1 MRKNLFLLFC
11 GLFITATVCSQEYIF
26 KPITS
31 LADITNGSEVI
42 FVLES
47 GNPSVPNQAIAV
59 YHGSNASITSKTQ
72 SSFTITNR
80 SLPATMAS
88 NYIFTV
94 EGVSNGGAS
103 CRFTYNN
110 GSQRYMHLYRNSNK
124 GNEPDIEGSTSS
136 SGCSLVLG
144 WNAVT
149 KTAIIHTGTSTYDLH
164 LACYGAKTN
173 DPKLSVSNGASDTY
187 FYQYVQLSALNI
199 GSSSTTTAT
208 SGQWT
213 IFKKVVAY
221 TLTLDKAG
229 NGDNETM
236 LGGCASLPRLA
247 ASSSPFL
254 YWQDDFG
261 NIYKPGT
268 SYPTDGSALTANTT
282 LHAVYKDAMLIYEQI
297 TSVDEIEDGDTLV
310 FTLGNGKTIGE
321 EYALYNNSG
330 TLRLHKE
337 ANVYSAT
344 GHSSFPESYKFIVKH
359 SPNGGSKFLLYSP
372 SQEKYLV
379 FYDNSGTYNF
389 YFYSQISS
397 VNNLKNGRYHQIQ
410 ILPCGDNQHFNLAN
424 YYDNSSSYFRYLTY
438 RKSGEPYITITG
450 KESLTHQWTSKLD
463 FTSTGVGDWTIYRS
477 YYQVPAI
484 CSFSIDPTKGTC
496 EIQEMSATDV
506 TFPQVQVIDPQYEFL
521 GWEGNN
527 QIYQPGEHA
536 SFKNDISFTA
546 KFGLI
551 KIRLNLN
558 GHGTWEEGGEQVKDI
573 DGRYIENYPTV
584 IPKDG
589 YRFSGWSLTSAG
601 EPLPAGR
608 YPATGEINQTTT
620 LYAVYDATV
629 VYLPIRSSSELEGG
643 KEYILAM
650 QGGVNQDQV
659 FACGLPATA
668 LNVPSSVD
676 ISQHSKNG
684 TITFPPTTVVATLI
698 ETNGKYAFAYKQSE
712 TTTYYFYS
720 HLDAQSGVRL
730 DFSTSL
736 PVSEDYRFSI
746 YFSNGHVTLSHKDS
760 YSYTGYLH
768 RYQQQWSIGRGDYLD
783 QFTAGKD
790 LNQITEYPWPN
801 VFTLYRKY
809 EAEQISLDAG
819 GAVCPITKAYGAI
832 NALPL
837 VFRTVDGQK
846 QEVYWWEDEEG
857 NHYLPGTRFPTSGA
871 VESPVTLTAV
881 YRAYDIK
888 YKPIDALTDMQAG
901 DTIALV
907 MEDGNGGDSRFALQ
921 IGQGTLTTSAFD
933 ATNVPLSQR
942 IVVVEKGYVYKSV
955 NNTSTYLTSAS
966 FRSGAYPT
974 YNLIRYEPNLFS
986 GAEGNYTF
994 ESATGAAHKYALYIP
1009 NDAFPSHVQIFDVY
1023 NYNSSSR
1030 AINLIY
1036 SPSSNTV
1043 STRQQANTFTCY
1055 CDQFADN
1062 KALSEMGSAATWT
1075 IYKRHIKYAYPITY
1089 DANGG
1094 TISPT
1099 TVCGWD
1105 ITLAAATAPIG
1116 YEQIGW
1122 ATTQANADNQIADA
1136 GEVGD
1141 SYEASEPITLF
1152 AVYKPI
1158 VLTLTESESNSELLA
1173 TYNSQQ
1179 VAQIDMNRT
1188 VTPNQLNTFCAPF
1201 DMDEQEIKNVFGA
1214 DTKLY
1219 EMASADLNGEILTI
1233 HFDDVEPMAIAAGY
1247 PYLIEPTQT
1256 INDELFTVHTISNTL
1271 TTQTTGNVDFIPVFD
1286 PTILSVDSDILFLG
1300 ASNLLYRPYTTGQI
1314 KGLRAYF
1321 QLKNGAQV
1329 AQRVVLSSVR
1339 QIPTAL
1345 PATNQLINARK
1356 VIRKGQLFIYVNDK
1370 IYNAQGIQY

>member
-31 LADITNGSEVI
+31 LADIQDGDEVI
-42 FVLES
+42 IVAEG
-47 GNPSVPNQAIAV
+47 GNPTSPDATIL
-59 YHGSNASITSKTQ
+59 YHSNSSLKGENALPLINNRSISTADAKYIFKVKKSGSSWGLWFEYSGSNRYVYPNNDDGTSMYINLKLSTSTSAKYLAPTWKTNPGRVFLGY
-72 SSFTITNR
+72 SSKYYLGCKGTAWEPLNGY
-80 SLPATMAS
+80 S
-88 NYIFTV
+88 NYDQI
-94 EGVSNGGAS
+94 GNGKALTSMDCGA
-103 CRFTYNN
+103 
-110 GSQRYMHLYRNSNK
+110 L
-124 GNEPDIEGSTSS
+124 
-136 SGCSLVLG
+136 
-144 WNAVT
+144 
-149 KTAIIHTGTSTYDLH
+149 
-164 LACYGAKTN
+164 
-173 DPKLSVSNGASDTY
+173 
-187 FYQYVQLSALNI
+187 
-199 GSSSTTTAT
+199 
-208 SGQWT
+208 T
-213 IFKKVVAY
+213 IFKKYPAY
-221 TLTLDKAG
+221 TLTFDAG
-229 NGDNETM
+229 EGSCSTASQI
-236 LGGCASLPRLA
+236 GGSEKLPIA
-247 ASSSPFL
+247 
-254 YWQDDFG
+254 
-261 NIYKPGT
+261 I
-268 SYPTDGSALTANTT
+268 PTDHSKTFIGWKDANGTIHRQGVPYPLDESVLTANET
-282 LHAVYKDAMLIYEQI
+282 LHAVYKQATLTYEQI
-297 TSVDEIEDGDTLV
+297 IDLSQIQYGDTLI
-310 FTLGNGKTIGE
+310 FTMADGNGGTNEYGLFRTGKVGTTDKAMQFDKTANLHPLTQSVPDKFKFVVFPTQYTNRYFICPPDTKAWMYIAASVG
-321 EYALYNNSG
+321 YYSSSNYNWRMVTTRGVDNGTTGALQYIHLTACGNDNGNHFYVSSHDDKYYICYTVNEQNSG
-330 TLRLHKE
+330 YWTVHGSSYYYNQHDKTSPKNL
-337 ANVYSAT
+337 SA
-344 GHSSFPESYKFIVKH
+344 
-359 SPNGGSKFLLYSP
+359 
-372 SQEKYLV
+372 
-379 FYDNSGTYNF
+379 DNS
-389 YFYSQISS
+389 
-397 VNNLKNGRYHQIQ
+397 
-410 ILPCGDNQHFNLAN
+410 
-424 YYDNSSSYFRYLTY
+424 NSS
-438 RKSGEPYITITG
+438 
-450 KESLTHQWTSKLD
+450 TSVKRAA
-463 FTSTGVGDWTIYRS
+463 GWTIYRS
-477 YYQVPAI
+477 YWLTASTCTFVV
-484 CSFSIDPTKGTC
+484 DNTKGSC
-496 EIQEMSATDV
+496 DV
-506 TFPQVQVIDPQYEFL
+506 TEISESTFNFPNVETTSNVYTFV
-521 GWEGNN
+521 GWRDESGNL
-527 QIYQPGEHA
+527 YQAGDEYLA
-536 SFKNDISFTA
+536 KDDMTFTA
-546 KFGLI
+546 EFELTHF
-551 KIRLNLN
+551 RLNLN

-620 LYAVYDATV
+620 LYAVYAATV
-629 VYLPIRSSSELEGG
+629 VYLPIRSNSEIVEG
-643 KEYILAM
+643 KDYILGM
-650 QGGVNQDQV
+650 QGGINQDEVYAVGFTPSTLQV
-659 FACGLPATA
+659 VDL
-668 LNVPSSVD
+668 SS
-676 ISQHSKNG
+676 HSKNG
-684 TITFPPTTVVATLI
+684 AITFPPAKVIMSPARKSTWDDTQWVFKYSD
-698 ETNGKYAFAYKQSE
+698 NGKDYFVYPVPQVVPGGTIVQINSNTSSPSSANNSFSVWVSSDSHV
-712 TTTYYFYS
+712 TIHNTYSMFLSNNSWYIESSTPTNQFNPP
-720 HLDAQSGVRL
+720 
-730 DFSTSL
+730 TSL
-736 PVSEDYRFSI
+736 ANASRPSI
-746 YFSNGHVTLSHKDS
+746 
-760 YSYTGYLH
+760 
-768 RYQQQWSIGRGDYLD
+768 
-783 QFTAGKD
+783 
-790 LNQITEYPWPN
+790 
-801 VFTLYRKY
+801 FTLYRKY
-809 EAEQISLDAG
+809 DAEQITLDAG
-819 GAVCPITKAYGAI
+819 GAICPITKAYGAI

-837 VFRTVDGQK
+837 VFRIVDDQK

-857 NHYLPGTRFPTSGA
+857 NHYMPGTRFPTSGA
-871 VESPVTLTAV
+871 VESPVTLTAI
-881 YRAYDIK
+881 YRTYDVK
-888 YKPIDALTDMQAG
+888 YQPIEALTDMQAG

-907 MEDGNGGDSRFALQ
+907 VEDGDGGNNRFALQ

-942 IVVVEKGYVYKSV
+942 IVVVEKDYVYKSV
-955 NNTSTYLTSAS
+955 NNTDTYLTSAS

-974 YNLIRYEPNLFS
+974 YNLIRYEPNWGS
-986 GAEGNYTF
+986 SDYGDYTF
-994 ESATGAAHKYALYIP
+994 QSATSAAHKYALYIP

-1023 NYNSSSR
+1023 NSSSYNT
-1030 AINLIY
+1030 AISLVY

-1055 CDQFADN
+1055 CDQFTDN
-1062 KALSEMGSAATWT
+1062 KALSAMSSAATWT